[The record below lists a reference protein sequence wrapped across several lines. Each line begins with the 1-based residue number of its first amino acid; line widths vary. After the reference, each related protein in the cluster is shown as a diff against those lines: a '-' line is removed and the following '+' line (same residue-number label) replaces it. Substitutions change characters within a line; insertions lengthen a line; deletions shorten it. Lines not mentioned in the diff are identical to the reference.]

1 MLPWCLHLASSAAGL
16 LRALLHVQWQEA
28 YPNAI
33 LYACPGL
40 QSKKPDVKFDY
51 ELNPNDKAP
60 PAWKGEVE
68 CACLSYERNPFTGKP
83 FFNEVRNFYLL
94 A

>member
-1 MLPWCLHLASSAAGL
+1 M
-16 LRALLHVQWQEA
+16 QWQEA
-28 YPNAI
+28 YPNAV

-40 QSKKPDVKFDY
+40 QSKKPEVRFDH
-51 ELNPNDKAP
+51 ELSPSEKAP

-83 FFNEVRNFYLL
+83 FFNEVHSPRILRAKPTTCKARVLL
-94 A
+94 WQISHAS